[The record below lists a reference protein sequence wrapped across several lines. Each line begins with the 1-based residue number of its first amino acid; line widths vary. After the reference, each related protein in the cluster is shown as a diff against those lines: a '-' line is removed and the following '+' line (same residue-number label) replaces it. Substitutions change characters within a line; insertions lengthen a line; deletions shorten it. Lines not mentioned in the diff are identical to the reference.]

1 MHVKSAPKCGE
12 TANCVQA
19 LGGEM
24 NYSANEHVLKEQLK
38 VLEMQTEKAPNGI
51 AMRSKVSQSG
61 DGNVDDS

>member
-1 MHVKSAPKCGE
+1 
-12 TANCVQA
+12 
-19 LGGEM
+19 M